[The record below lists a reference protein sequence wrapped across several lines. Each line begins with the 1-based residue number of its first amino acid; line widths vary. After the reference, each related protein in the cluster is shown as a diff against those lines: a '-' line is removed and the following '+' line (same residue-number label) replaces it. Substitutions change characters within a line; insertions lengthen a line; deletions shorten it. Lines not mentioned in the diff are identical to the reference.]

1 MILSPVYL
9 AWYKSQQNKRSQIAP
24 YVRPHSLA
32 GLPAEI
38 KGDENRVFLKFS
50 SLLFLLRLIIVCCI
64 FPHDKDDYQWT
75 DN

>member
-24 YVRPHSLA
+24 YVPSQSCLR
-32 GLPAEI
+32 AEI